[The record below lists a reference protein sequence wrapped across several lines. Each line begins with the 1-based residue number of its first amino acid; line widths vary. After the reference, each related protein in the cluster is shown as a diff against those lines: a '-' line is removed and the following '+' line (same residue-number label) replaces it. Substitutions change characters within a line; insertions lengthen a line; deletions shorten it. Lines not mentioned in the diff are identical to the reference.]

1 MPGPAEN
8 ILVRGVNWLG
18 DAIMTAP
25 ALTRLREARPQARIT
40 LFSPQKLAGL
50 WERQPFIDEVLTF
63 PPDATVWQAGRL
75 LRGKGFTVGVAFP
88 NSVRSAL
95 ELWLAKIP
103 VRIGIGRGLFL
114 TQPLAPRPDAI
125 KMRKRTAGEVQ
136 KRIRERSRPEIVPP
150 EAHHVRHYL
159 HLVGALGASIKPLT
173 PRIEVGPEAMEHV
186 RGKFGLGR
194 LDGQPWFG
202 LNAGA
207 EYGPAKRWPAER
219 FIEAALE
226 LRKKTNCR
234 WVIFGGSD
242 EIDLAAKITREVGE
256 PVLNLAGK
264 TNLRELAA
272 ALKICDLVLTNDTGP
287 MHLACAVGARIVAIF
302 GSTSP
307 ELTGPIFSS
316 RARIIRHPV
325 PCAPCFLREC
335 PIDLR
340 CLRGISPDQVVAAA
354 LEHLRA

>member
-1 MPGPAEN
+1 
-8 ILVRGVNWLG
+8 
-18 DAIMTAP
+18 
-25 ALTRLREARPQARIT
+25 
-40 LFSPQKLAGL
+40 
-50 WERQPFIDEVLTF
+50 
-63 PPDATVWQAGRL
+63 
-75 LRGKGFTVGVAFP
+75 
-88 NSVRSAL
+88 
-95 ELWLAKIP
+95 
-103 VRIGIGRGLFL
+103 
-114 TQPLAPRPDAI
+114 
-125 KMRKRTAGEVQ
+125 MRKRSAGEVQ
-136 KRIRERSRPEIVPP
+136 KRIREGSTPEVVPP
-150 EAHHVRHYL
+150 EAHHVRQYL
-159 HLVGALGASIKPLT
+159 HLVGTLGASTEPQA
-173 PRIEVGPEAMEHV
+173 PRIEVGANEMEQV
-186 RGKFGLGR
+186 RGQFGLGR

-219 FIEAALE
+219 FIEAAVE

-234 WVIFGGSD
+234 WVIFGGAG
-242 EIDLAAKITREVGE
+242 EIDLAAKIAREVGK

-287 MHLACAVGARIVAIF
+287 MHLASAVGARVVAIF

-316 RARIIRHPV
+316 RAQIIRQPV

-340 CLRGISPDQVVAAA
+340 CLRGISSDQVVAAA
-354 LEHLRA
+354 LEHLSA